1 MKFTLKLI
9 KNKANNSLTTNIPR
23 RQFKQIKGKAPR
35 KMQFNGEVDFLD

>member
-23 RQFKQIKGKAPR
+23 RQFKQLHGRNPR
-35 KMQFNGEVDFLD
+35 KMRIHGEVDFLD